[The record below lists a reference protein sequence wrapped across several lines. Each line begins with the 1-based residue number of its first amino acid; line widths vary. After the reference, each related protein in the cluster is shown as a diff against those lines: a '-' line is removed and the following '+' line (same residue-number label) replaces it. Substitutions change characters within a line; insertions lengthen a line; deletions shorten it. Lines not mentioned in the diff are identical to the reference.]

1 MKRYIKLTCGIAALF
16 IVLTLEGC
24 AKPAVSP
31 EPPPIAAP
39 APTAAAE
46 PMQEP
51 ESRYT
56 IAWMSDTQHYSN
68 RFPDIFYAMTAYL
81 RLSLIHI
88 PSPRD

>member
-1 MKRYIKLTCGIAALF
+1 MKRFIKLTCVIAALF

-31 EPPPIAAP
+31 ESPPTAAP
-39 APTAAAE
+39 APAAAAE
-46 PMQEP
+46 NMQEP

-68 RFPDIFYAMTAYL
+68 RFPSTF
-81 RLSLIHI
+81 
-88 PSPRD
+88 